1 MSRQGDTAADLA
13 GVRGIVDALQRIE
26 AGSERPEDFDAVGER
41 WDIHAQLHQ
50 ALSAMTLEHLEAA
63 TPAARL
69 SGGEAMR
76 VALAGAFVSGADWL
90 ILDEPSNHLDHA
102 RRRDL
107 IEQLR
112 RWRGGLVV
120 VSHDRRLLESM
131 ARIIELS
138 DLGLRSYGGGY
149 SLYAD
154 IKAQERALA
163 IDKLDRRK
171 AERRREVQEL
181 TPQRE
186 RLHRRQSRGP
196 TAAAKTK
203 PQAILDRKSTRLNSS
218 H

>member
-1 MSRQGDTAADLA
+1 
-13 GVRGIVDALQRIE
+13 
-26 AGSERPEDFDAVGER
+26 
-41 WDIHAQLHQ
+41 
-50 ALSAMTLEHLEAA
+50 
-63 TPAARL
+63 
-69 SGGEAMR
+69 MR

-163 IDKLDRRK
+163 IEKLDRRK
-171 AERRREVQEL
+171 AERRREVHAL
-181 TPQRE
+181 TQQRE
-186 RLHRRQSRGP
+186 RTDRRQSRGAKEAEKAHQ
-196 TAAAKTK
+196 AAE
-203 PQAILDRKSTRLNSS
+203 RKSVGKGKSGYVTVDIGGWR
-218 H
+218 

>member
-1 MSRQGDTAADLA
+1 
-13 GVRGIVDALQRIE
+13 
-26 AGSERPEDFDAVGER
+26 
-41 WDIHAQLHQ
+41 
-50 ALSAMTLEHLEAA
+50 
-63 TPAARL
+63 
-69 SGGEAMR
+69 MR

-163 IDKLDRRK
+163 IEKLDRRK
-171 AERRREVQEL
+171 AERRREVHAL
-181 TPQRE
+181 TQQRE
-186 RLHRRQSRGP
+186 RLDRRQSRG
-196 TAAAKTK
+196 AKDAAKAN
-203 PQAILDRKSTRLNSS
+203 QAAILLGLQKQRSQNSAGKLDRKSTRLNSS